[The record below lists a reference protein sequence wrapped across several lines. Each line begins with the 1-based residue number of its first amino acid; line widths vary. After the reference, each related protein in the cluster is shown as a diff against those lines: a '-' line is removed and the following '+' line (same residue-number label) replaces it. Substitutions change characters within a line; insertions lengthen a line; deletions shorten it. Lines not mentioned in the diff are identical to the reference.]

1 MIDDFDISG
10 TDMTDFPFEGA
21 FFTYEIDKSLPLDKR
36 VPKEVLVFETVC
48 DIQRAAKIH
57 NGILNGADYT
67 VYWPLELNPDS
78 TGTVDKFGPIEVRRG
93 MRFRGMMYGYSVIG
107 DVEIVRV
114 SQLGGCS
121 CDIKVVTETNY

>member
-1 MIDDFDISG
+1 
-10 TDMTDFPFEGA
+10 MTDFPFFGA
-21 FFTYEIDKSLPLDKR
+21 FYTYEVDKSLPLDQR
-36 VPKEVLVFETVC
+36 VPKEVLVFETPA

-67 VYWPLELNPDS
+67 VYWPLELDPDS

-93 MRFRGMMYGYSVIG
+93 MRFRGTMYGYTVEG
-107 DVEIVRV
+107 DVEIVRS

-121 CDIKVVTETNY
+121 CDIKVVTETKI